1 MENKN
6 TLNIS
11 LRTELKSRPSY
22 KLRKAGKIPA
32 VVYGVKEPI
41 CITVDEKEFETKY
54 HKMSENIIIALLL
67 NGEEKCHVLI
77 KDYQDDILT
86 GKIQHIDFYEVDIAK
101 ELKANI
107 PVRVVGAPVGVKAGG
122 IMEQLVHVMEVECLP
137 KDIPEQI
144 IVNVDKLD
152 INEAVHVSEIPAI
165 AGVKFCLPGDSV
177 VVHITHLKAET
188 PAAAAAPA
196 ADAAAAAPAA
206 PAAEQK

>member
-196 ADAAAAAPAA
+196 ADAAAAAA